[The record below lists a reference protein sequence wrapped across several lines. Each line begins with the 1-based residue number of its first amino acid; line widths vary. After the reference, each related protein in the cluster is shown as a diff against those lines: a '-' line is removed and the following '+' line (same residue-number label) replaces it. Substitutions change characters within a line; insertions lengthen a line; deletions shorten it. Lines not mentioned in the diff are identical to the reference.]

1 MPPEYL
7 SGTLG
12 QESDKTMTTPSATI
26 EQPARVDRHRTPPQK
41 SRRRS
46 AYKRKELIVQVLCV
60 VPPCLLLLALVG
72 YPLVQTLYLSVMK
85 STLIQAEPVFV
96 GFGNFAKIFTS
107 PGFWNVAYN
116 SVVWTAVIVVLQFV
130 LGMASAV
137 ILNRKFIGR
146 GLLRASVVIP
156 WVMPGVIA
164 GALWKLLY
172 EPYLGPVSQI
182 LGFAGVQA
190 ENSAWLGNASTA
202 LFAVIVVAVWKGF
215 PLSAVMYTA
224 AYQNVPDDLREAA
237 RLDGASSWQVFRNV
251 VLPSMAPTIRSTM
264 ILTTVWTFNYFDLV
278 YVMTNGGPGDST
290 EIFPTAIYRIA
301 FVDVDYG
308 LSSAYGV
315 VSVAVLGIFTILYL
329 RQLNKSGSLDR

>member
-1 MPPEYL
+1 
-7 SGTLG
+7 
-12 QESDKTMTTPSATI
+12 
-26 EQPARVDRHRTPPQK
+26 
-41 SRRRS
+41 
-46 AYKRKELIVQVLCV
+46 
-60 VPPCLLLLALVG
+60 
-72 YPLVQTLYLSVMK
+72 
-85 STLIQAEPVFV
+85 
-96 GFGNFAKIFTS
+96 
-107 PGFWNVAYN
+107 
-116 SVVWTAVIVVLQFV
+116 VWTVVIVVFQFV

-137 ILNRKFIGR
+137 ILSRKFVGR
-146 GLLRASVVIP
+146 GLLRACVVIP

-172 EPYLGPVSQI
+172 EPYLGPISQM

-190 ENSAWLGNASTA
+190 ANAAWLGNASTA

-224 AYQNVPDDLREAA
+224 AYQNVPEELREAA
-237 RLDGASSWQVFRNV
+237 KLDGANSWQVFRSV

-301 FVDVDYG
+301 FVDVNYG

-315 VSVAVLGIFTILYL
+315 VSVAVLGVFTILYL
-329 RQLNKSGSLDR
+329 RQLNKSGSLNR